1 MQGKQTI
8 LIAEDNELNREMLR
22 AILES
27 DYEIK
32 EVTDGEE
39 AIECIHND
47 RNIALVLLDLYM
59 PKVDGF
65 GVLREIKRLG
75 LEKFLP
81 VIMISGE
88 NAVEAELNAFDLGAN
103 DFIHKPYESTIILRR
118 VRNSLELFQS
128 RKMLAKKV
136 LEQTED
142 IRRQNELLVAQA
154 KKLKETN
161 SKIIDVLGTAVEFRH
176 MESFE
181 HVMRVKAFTR
191 CIATQVMND
200 YPEYGLTENDVD
212 VIASASPLHD
222 LGKIAISDTILLKP
236 GKLTKE
242 EFEIMKTH
250 TTKGCELLAKV
261 DAEDIWDKDF
271 GKVVYDIC
279 RSHHEKY
286 DGKGYPDGLK
296 GEEIPL
302 SAQIVSV
309 ADVFD
314 ALICKRVYK
323 DAYPLDVAE
332 KMIID
337 GECGAFSPKIMQ
349 SFLNCRDE
357 RNHLAMTIGA
367 EKKES

>member
-1 MQGKQTI
+1 MQARQTV
-8 LIAEDNELNREMLR
+8 LIAEDNELNREMLK

-27 DYEIK
+27 DYEVK
-32 EVTDGEE
+32 EAPDGKE
-39 AIECIHND
+39 AIDYIRND
-47 RNIALVLLDLYM
+47 KDVALVLLDLYM

-65 GVLREIKRLG
+65 DVLREIKKMG
-75 LEKFLP
+75 LEKSLP

-88 NAVEAELNAFDLGAN
+88 NAVEAELKAFDLGVN

-136 LEQTED
+136 REQTED
-142 IRRQNELLVAQA
+142 IRKQNDLLTAQA
-154 KKLKETN
+154 RKLKETN
-161 SKIIDVLGTAVEFRH
+161 SKIIDILGTAVEFRH

-191 CIATQVMND
+191 CIATQVMKD
-200 YPEYGLTENDVD
+200 FPEYNLTENDVD

-250 TTKGCELLAKV
+250 TTKGCELLDRV
-261 DAEDIWDKDF
+261 DAEGIWDEEF

-296 GEEIPL
+296 GDEIPL

-357 RNHLAMTIGA
+357 RNHLALTIGA
-367 EKKES
+367 K

>member
-1 MQGKQTI
+1 MQARQTV
-8 LIAEDNELNREMLR
+8 LIAEDNELNREMLK

-32 EVTDGEE
+32 EASDGKE
-39 AIECIHND
+39 AIDYIRND
-47 RNIALVLLDLYM
+47 KDVALVLLDLYM

-65 GVLREIKRLG
+65 DVLREIKKMG

-88 NAVEAELNAFDLGAN
+88 NAVEAELKAFDLGVN

-128 RKMLAKKV
+128 RKMLAIKV
-136 LEQTED
+136 AEQTED
-142 IRRQNELLVAQA
+142 IRKQNVLLEAQA
-154 KKLKETN
+154 QKLRETN
-161 SKIIDVLGTAVEFRH
+161 SKIIDILGTAVEFRH

-181 HVMRVKAFTR
+181 HVMRVKAFTK
-191 CIATQVMND
+191 CIATQAMKD
-200 YPEYGLTENDVD
+200 FPEYGLTENDVD

-250 TTKGCELLAKV
+250 TTKGCELLDRV
-261 DAEDIWDKDF
+261 DAEGIWDEKF

-332 KMIID
+332 KMIVD
-337 GECGAFSPKIMQ
+337 GECGVFSPKIMQ

-367 EKKES
+367 K

>member
-1 MQGKQTI
+1 MQARQTV
-8 LIAEDNELNREMLR
+8 LIAEDNELNREMLK

-27 DYEIK
+27 DYDIIEAS
-32 EVTDGEE
+32 DGKE
-39 AIECIHND
+39 AIDYIRND
-47 RNIALVLLDLYM
+47 KDVALVLLDLYM

-65 GVLREIKRLG
+65 DVLREIKKMG

-88 NAVEAELNAFDLGAN
+88 NAVEAELKAFDLGVN

-128 RKMLAKKV
+128 RKMLTKKV
-136 LEQTED
+136 MEQTED
-142 IRRQNELLVAQA
+142 IRKQNELLTAQA
-154 KKLKETN
+154 KRLKETN
-161 SKIIDVLGTAVEFRH
+161 SKIIDILGTAVEFRH

-191 CIATQVMND
+191 CIATQVMKD
-200 YPEYGLTENDVD
+200 FPEYGLTENDVD

-250 TTKGCELLAKV
+250 TTKGCELLDRV
-261 DAEDIWDKDF
+261 DAEGIWDKEF

-296 GEEIPL
+296 GDEIPL

-332 KMIID
+332 KMIVD
-337 GECGAFSPKIMQ
+337 GECGTFSPKIMQ

-367 EKKES
+367 K